1 MNDLRQIHETLL
13 LIEDIVLEDNVL
25 TNNNPINYL
34 LIDED
39 FEDFVENTN
48 VVIHNDEIEIT
59 QDEYSYKFPK
69 SLLKQT
75 REDLIVNLYKGI

>member
-25 TNNNPINYL
+25 TNNNLINYL

-39 FEDFVENTN
+39 FEDFIENTN
-48 VVIHNDEIEIT
+48 VAIHNDEIEIT

-69 SLLKQT
+69 SFLNQS
-75 REDLIVNLYKGI
+75 REDLFVNLHKGI